1 MSRKKAKRNICS
13 VHYDI
18 KELAEDLEEE
28 FKQFMSKK
36 ALKQVLKIQALADE
50 ALEYGQSM
58 ENRMREYRN
67 AIDNLGFVR
76 KK

>member
-1 MSRKKAKRNICS
+1 MSRRKTKRNICS
-13 VHYDI
+13 VHYEI
-18 KELAEDLEEE
+18 KELAEDIEEE

-36 ALKQVLKIQALADE
+36 ALKQILKIQVLADE

-58 ENRMREYRN
+58 ENRLQEYRN
-67 AIDNLGFVR
+67 AVDNLGFVR